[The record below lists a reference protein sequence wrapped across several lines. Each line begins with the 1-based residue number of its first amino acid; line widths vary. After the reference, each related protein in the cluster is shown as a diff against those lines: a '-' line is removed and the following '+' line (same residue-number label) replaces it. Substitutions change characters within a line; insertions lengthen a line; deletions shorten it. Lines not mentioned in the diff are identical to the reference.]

1 MMYYY
6 LLLIAIYVLT
16 IVHSET
22 IETGT
27 AEAALQCNLCV
38 DRFNWTHC
46 DEAAKPKECSTELV
60 DATHNFLAQYSP
72 ELNNTRSGGR
82 QFRCFRLEL
91 EIDVS
96 SVNVF
101 IRGCTY
107 DDTTFCDGWSA
118 NGAKAINCAI
128 CSTGVCERNAT
139 WDVIPETTTSVGPS
153 TTTAA
158 LSTTGQSSPSTTT
171 TVVITEAP
179 SVLNRTTTSTVET
192 TPEKMVSS
200 TSSISPTSTS
210 TTKATSTT
218 VSSHVT
224 QTSSEAVVRTTTSDL
239 QSGVTGATPANT
251 FNCTECESVDSWENC
266 RNRSRVTQ
274 CTVAAVNELHS
285 SLRQFNPNLPVGN
298 YSEFKCF
305 SMKANFSDA
314 EHGGV
319 AYGMGCTFASTRF
332 CTRSEWHNVTIME
345 CSGASLLNAGSV
357 TGLAIVATL
366 MMFVCQL
373 NVKW

>member
-1 MMYYY
+1 MYCY

-27 AEAALQCNLCV
+27 AEAAFQCNLCV

-158 LSTTGQSSPSTTT
+158 
-171 TVVITEAP
+171 
-179 SVLNRTTTSTVET
+179 
-192 TPEKMVSS
+192 
-200 TSSISPTSTS
+200 
-210 TTKATSTT
+210 
-218 VSSHVT
+218 
-224 QTSSEAVVRTTTSDL
+224 SDP
-239 QSGVTGATPANT
+239 QPGVTGATPAANT
-251 FNCTECESVDSWENC
+251 FNCTECESVDSWEHC

-274 CTVAAVNELHS
+274 CTAADVNELHF

-305 SMKANFSDA
+305 SMKANFSDP

-319 AYGMGCTFASTRF
+319 AYGMGCTFASARF

-373 NVKW
+373 KVKW